1 MASQFVEAARISRVV
16 QNFETELLT
25 MTNERIVSLLSCVT
39 DGGRYLGIIK
49 DMTERTRLME
59 QITRAQKMES
69 IGTLASGV
77 AHDFNNILGIILP
90 NAEFIKM
97 RVEPNSPTNRFADII
112 INASK
117 RAAQLTRQLLSLS
130 RTDPVTC
137 RTMSLNEAVRA
148 TGKLLGETLDRKI
161 RLEFDLS
168 ADATNIKADET
179 QVAQVL
185 LNLAINARDA
195 MPDGGVL
202 KFVTRL
208 EADQVVVRVID
219 SGVGIPR
226 EILPKIFDSFF
237 TTKDKKGTG
246 LGLSVVYG
254 IVKQIGG
261 TVDVKS
267 EPRAGTE
274 FVLSLPASH
283 ELRRRAEHQCTQP
296 VRGAEKILIAD
307 DEPEILKLLET
318 VLKDLGYSV
327 ISAAN
332 GIEAVDYAAD
342 DIRLIFLDMIMPE
355 MDGAAALRAI
365 RQKLPDVKVLVSSG
379 YTSPDKAPIL
389 ESLGIHGF
397 IGKPFEVSKLAG
409 IVRDVLDGV
418 TA

>member
-1 MASQFVEAARISRVV
+1 
-16 QNFETELLT
+16 
-25 MTNERIVSLLSCVT
+25 
-39 DGGRYLGIIK
+39 
-49 DMTERTRLME
+49 
-59 QITRAQKMES
+59 
-69 IGTLASGV
+69 
-77 AHDFNNILGIILP
+77 
-90 NAEFIKM
+90 
-97 RVEPNSPTNRFADII
+97 
-112 INASK
+112 
-117 RAAQLTRQLLSLS
+117 
-130 RTDPVTC
+130 
-137 RTMSLNEAVRA
+137 
-148 TGKLLGETLDRKI
+148 
-161 RLEFDLS
+161 
-168 ADATNIKADET
+168 
-179 QVAQVL
+179 
-185 LNLAINARDA
+185 
-195 MPDGGVL
+195 
-202 KFVTRL
+202 
-208 EADQVVVRVID
+208 
-219 SGVGIPR
+219 VGIPR
-226 EILPKIFDSFF
+226 EILPKIFDSFL

-355 MDGAAALRAI
+355 MDGVAALRAI

-397 IGKPFEVSKLAG
+397 IEKPFEVSKLAG